1 MTTRSAAFVLA
12 LVLLWHAGAVQA
24 GPYGPAIAASQ
35 HLWAFAI
42 HPREPLMLLQI
53 GDNTHYDLYLSRRDR
68 RGRWSRP
75 TLWPLHRPGSDDSDP
90 FFSPDGR
97 QLFFARR
104 VDAQAKHHDLWVVDF
119 ASGRWGEP
127 RPLGETVNTELDE
140 YLPSVASN
148 GDLFFERGG
157 SGQGFDLFVAR
168 LTPQGYTQAE
178 RLPAPVNSEANEESP
193 FISPDGHSL
202 LFVRG
207 AGMWH
212 SELTSSGWSEP
223 RPMRLRRPGPL
234 IYSPYV
240 SPDGRWLYYT
250 TTASGKA
257 RLEREPYAAA
267 RP

>member
-1 MTTRSAAFVLA
+1 M
-12 LVLLWHAGAVQA
+12 
-24 GPYGPAIAASQ
+24 
-35 HLWAFAI
+35 
-42 HPREPLMLLQI
+42 
-53 GDNTHYDLYLSRRDR
+53 
-68 RGRWSRP
+68 
-75 TLWPLHRPGSDDSDP
+75 
-90 FFSPDGR
+90 
-97 QLFFARR
+97 
-104 VDAQAKHHDLWVVDF
+104 
-119 ASGRWGEP
+119 
-127 RPLGETVNTELDE
+127 
-140 YLPSVASN
+140 
-148 GDLFFERGG
+148 
-157 SGQGFDLFVAR
+157 AR
-168 LTPQGYTQAE
+168 LTPQGYAQAE

>member
-75 TLWPLHRPGSDDSDP
+75 TLWPLHRPGSNDSDP

-127 RPLGETVNTELDE
+127 RPLGETVNTGLDE

-157 SGQGFDLFVAR
+157 S
-168 LTPQGYTQAE
+168 
-178 RLPAPVNSEANEESP
+178 
-193 FISPDGHSL
+193 
-202 LFVRG
+202 
-207 AGMWH
+207 
-212 SELTSSGWSEP
+212 
-223 RPMRLRRPGPL
+223 
-234 IYSPYV
+234 
-240 SPDGRWLYYT
+240 
-250 TTASGKA
+250 
-257 RLEREPYAAA
+257 
-267 RP
+267 